1 MYARGI
7 LFGKMKYELG
17 DHIVIR
23 CPENNLSADIE
34 FKVKGYFTGGYNAIG
49 GVIKN
54 DKTGET
60 LFELSGSWD
69 AEMEIKNVINGHKE
83 VLFNARGAK
92 HSPPLVRPL
101 EEQTENESQKLWLKT
116 CIAIR
121 NSDHNAAT
129 EEKTKIEEAQ
139 RARATQRQ
147 EQGHEWHPT
156 YFRAVNGGPGNPEEG
171 EENLDWI
178 LAANMLVKYSE
189 MVLDTN
195 VDSDGATPEEK
206 SKQILAIMP
215 ILPGDKNRD
224 SEPVPQTIPQPR
236 RAANTADLAHETHP
250 GTQTSSNQPVE
261 QVVPPRDFVTSKKIE
276 RKDTDTNSVDEFVDA
291 ET

>member
-23 CPENNLSADIE
+23 CPENHLSADIE

-54 DKTGET
+54 DKTGDS

-69 AEMEIKNVINGHKE
+69 AEMDIKNVTNGHRE
-83 VLFNARGAK
+83 VLFNAKGAK

-116 CIAIR
+116 CIAIQ

-129 EEKTKIEEAQ
+129 DEKTKIEEAQ
-139 RARATQRQ
+139 RAKAAQRQ
-147 EQGHEWHPT
+147 EQGHEWRPK

-171 EENLDWI
+171 EETLDWI
-178 LAANMLVKYSE
+178 LAANM
-189 MVLDTN
+189 
-195 VDSDGATPEEK
+195 
-206 SKQILAIMP
+206 
-215 ILPGDKNRD
+215 
-224 SEPVPQTIPQPR
+224 
-236 RAANTADLAHETHP
+236 
-250 GTQTSSNQPVE
+250 
-261 QVVPPRDFVTSKKIE
+261 
-276 RKDTDTNSVDEFVDA
+276 
-291 ET
+291 